1 MTPRALHRHRAAS
14 LAHATARDIVIDLDR
29 IARSLSG
36 PGAPQWNQEPDLL
49 RVAHKARY
57 AAMYEA
63 FEHRDKVDVYLIHT
77 MPTAKW
83 LARYRRMA
91 AKVIAVDPG
100 RTIVMQRIEAMSDP
114 EMKRVATR
122 WNQSRPAGRPDPDG
136 RPDAGVVIKSP
147 ATLGTGPG
155 DPTGNGR
162 CFLPRPASLPTPG
175 TVNQPCMNSW

>member
-1 MTPRALHRHRAAS
+1 MLYVVTGPPAS
-14 LAHATARDIVIDLDR
+14 GKTSWIDAHATARDIVIDLDR
-29 IARSLSG
+29 ITRALAG
-36 PGAPQWNQEPDLL
+36 PGAPNWNQDPTLL

-83 LARYRRMA
+83 LARYKRMD

-100 RTIVMQRIEAMSDP
+100 RSIVMQRIEAMRDP

-122 WNQSRPAGRPDPDG
+122 WYRSRPTAARASTAGR
-136 RPDAGVVIKSP
+136 
-147 ATLGTGPG
+147 TLE
-155 DPTGNGR
+155 
-162 CFLPRPASLPTPG
+162 
-175 TVNQPCMNSW
+175 W